1 MKIRKFKS
9 ILFILGIGISIS
21 FFGCNNVKNTTDNVE
36 KNVEQGIN
44 NSKNNSNSINKS
56 INKNIP
62 QFTESEI
69 SIDNQYLI
77 NELNKKGFD
86 AKKIKA
92 NPNPYD
98 ELFSVPQEEIQVNG
112 GYISIYQYGVGDKLR
127 MVSDFNSLNNNAYL
141 FSQNKGNW
149 VQNFH
154 LYKKGRIFVVYDGAD
169 QKILTALSE
178 ILGKNI

>member
-1 MKIRKFKS
+1 MKIRKFKA

-36 KNVEQGIN
+36 KNVEQGMN

-86 AKKIKA
+86 
-92 NPNPYD
+92 D
-98 ELFSVPQEEIQVNG
+98 ETACQNCIW
-112 GYISIYQYGVGDKLR
+112 QYHLKL
-127 MVSDFNSLNNNAYL
+127 
-141 FSQNKGNW
+141 
-149 VQNFH
+149 
-154 LYKKGRIFVVYDGAD
+154 
-169 QKILTALSE
+169 T
-178 ILGKNI
+178 NI